1 MKSFK
6 ELPLIGTGFQHLID
20 SYSGTCPLHLSGSA
34 SSSWTGLTF
43 LRTSGR
49 RRVMPLL
56 QNTTFPTLANSS
68 RKVSRLGFRLICSRM
83 ADPRRC
89 LFRKVHMQSSW
100 LIRGGVLP
108 GCYCCGAMA
117 RCMALMAVPCG
128 WMRLSIN
135 STKLDK
141 KSACTDDCPKQNK

>member
-1 MKSFK
+1 MNSYKV
-6 ELPLIGTGFQHLID
+6 LPLIGTGFQHLIH
-20 SYSGTCPLHLSGSA
+20 SYFWNLPFHLSGSA

-49 RRVMPLL
+49 QSVMPLL

-68 RKVSRLGFRLICSRM
+68 QKVSRLGCRLICSRI
-83 ADPRRC
+83 ADPRLC
-89 LFRKVHMQSSW
+89 LFRKVPRQSLW
-100 LIRGGVLP
+100 LIRGCVLP
-108 GCYCCGAMA
+108 GCYCCGAMG
-117 RCMALMAVPCG
+117 CMALTAVPCG

-141 KSACTDDCPKQNK
+141 NNACTDDCPKQNK